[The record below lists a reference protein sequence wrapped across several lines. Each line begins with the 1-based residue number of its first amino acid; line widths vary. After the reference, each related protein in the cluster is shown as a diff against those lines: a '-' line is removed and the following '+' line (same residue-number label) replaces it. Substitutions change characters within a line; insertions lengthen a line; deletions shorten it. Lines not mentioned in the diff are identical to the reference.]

1 MSAPAGTAP
10 RRLRVTLAWVGVL
23 YFAEGLPLGLY
34 YDFLPVYLRA
44 HGADLAAIGLL
55 GPLSI
60 AWTVKFLWAPLID
73 RVRAHRRW
81 MLAADCAMALLL
93 AALGTLGPPVAAV
106 LGLCAALAWLSATN
120 DIATDAYTIEMLAG
134 RDLGRANGV
143 RIALYRVGMLTAGAM
158 LVLADAVG
166 WTLACLVGAL
176 VLVGNGIACRLAPAE
191 PTRPP
196 RPAQAAGPD
205 ARPLRRA
212 LGAGLLAGGL
222 TWLALR
228 GVVSA
233 GAVLA
238 AGVLGVAAVVVA
250 VMLVRGASGA
260 LAPMHRLIGRPG
272 MAAVLVFALL
282 YKAGDAAMGLMVR
295 PFWLDAGFSLSAI
308 GMVSVNVGLGLSILG
323 GLVGGY
329 LTDRWGLIR
338 ALVWLGLAQAASN
351 LGYAY
356 AAWVIPPGAGAQ
368 GGYTAVIYA
377 ASMIESFTGGLGTA
391 AFLALLMAVVDRRL
405 AATEYAILSSVFAL
419 GRALAGW
426 GGGLGAA
433 SLGYAPFFL
442 VSAFVGL
449 PALVLVPWLR
459 RALAA
464 RDTADSDAIRA

>member
-1 MSAPAGTAP
+1 MA
-10 RRLRVTLAWVGVL
+10 LAWVGVL

-55 GPLSI
+55 GPLGV
-60 AWTVKFLWAPLID
+60 AWTVKFLWAPLVD

-81 MLAADCAMALLL
+81 MLAANCAMALLL
-93 AALGTLGPPVAAV
+93 AALGAFAPPVAAV

-134 RDLGRANGV
+134 RGLGQANGV

-158 LVLADAVG
+158 LVLADTLG
-166 WTLACLVGAL
+166 WALACLVGAL
-176 VLVGNGIACRLAPAE
+176 VLLCNGIACRLAPPE
-191 PTRPP
+191 PA
-196 RPAQAAGPD
+196 RPARIAESGLA

-228 GVVSA
+228 GVVGA
-233 GAVLA
+233 GALLA
-238 AGVLGVAAVVVA
+238 AGVLGVGGVVTA
-250 VMLVRGASGA
+250 VMLTRAASGT
-260 LAPMHRLIGRPG
+260 LAPLHRLLGRPG

-308 GMVSVNVGLGLSILG
+308 GMVSVNVGLILSVLG

-329 LTDRWGLIR
+329 LTDRWGLLR
-338 ALVWLGLAQAASN
+338 ALVWLGLVQAASN

-377 ASMIESFTGGLGTA
+377 ASMVESFTGGLGTA

-426 GGGLGAA
+426 GGGVGAA
-433 SLGYAPFFL
+433 GLGYAPFFL
-442 VSAFVGL
+442 LSAGVGL

-459 RALAA
+459 RALAVHA
-464 RDTADSDAIRA
+464 EETNRADPRPA